1 MRPWRSNRLFSVPW
15 NWNAVRIALR
25 HDRCHASCRRQ
36 QATHNA
42 DSTLCTL
49 CPDGFA
55 RIDDLLQFGSRNNH
69 ILEYI
74 RQSRK
79 VQPMKAR
86 LSTQIKLAREY
97 VKSKNLCAVEACGA
111 KW

>member
-1 MRPWRSNRLFSVPW
+1 MRPGRSNRLFSVPW
-15 NWNAVRIALR
+15 NWNTVRIALL

-42 DSTLCTL
+42 DSTLCTF

-55 RIDDLLQFGSRNNH
+55 RIDDPLQLGSRNSH

-74 RQSRK
+74 RHSRI
-79 VQPMKAR
+79 VQRMKAQ
-86 LSTQIKLAREY
+86 LSMQGKKAREH
-97 VKSKNLCAVEACGA
+97 VKSENICAVEACGA

>member
-15 NWNAVRIALR
+15 NWNTVRIALL
-25 HDRCHASCRRQ
+25 HDRYHASCRRQ

-42 DSTLCTL
+42 DSTLRTL
-49 CPDGFA
+49 CPDGLA
-55 RIDDLLQFGSRNNH
+55 HIDDPLQLGSRDSRVM
-69 ILEYI
+69 EYI
-74 RQSRK
+74 RHSRK

-86 LSTQIKLAREY
+86 LSMQVKLAREY